1 MGIQS
6 GAPRYQHRKLD
17 HISEKA
23 LARAASLDNRAA
35 APRFHGR
42 KPGWGQTWGV
52 DTSKRLGTRGRW
64 VQRQPP
70 LRHGERAR
78 VVDGMRRLKKKKK
91 R

>member
-1 MGIQS
+1 MD
-6 GAPRYQHRKLD
+6 PV
-17 HISEKA
+17 SEKA
-23 LARAASLDNRAA
+23 DSPPLARAASLDNRAA
-35 APRFHGR
+35 APRVRGR

-78 VVDGMRRLKKKKK
+78 VVDGMRRLLK
-91 R
+91 RNTR